1 MLITDKGCKPRNC
14 NSCKFHY
21 SAENYHYKLKEVEHK
36 KMDGFICAAF
46 VLEIC
51 AAFVL
56 EEGTM
61 VYMSGLV
68 NDSVDFC
75 EMYQER
81 GQK

>member
-21 SAENYHYKLKEVEHK
+21 SAENYNYTLKEVEHN

-46 VLEIC
+46 VP
-51 AAFVL
+51 

-61 VYMSGLV
+61 VYMSGLI
-68 NDSVDFC
+68 NESVDFC

-81 GQK
+81 GQNGN

>member
-1 MLITDKGCKPRNC
+1 MLITDEGCRPRNC

-21 SAENYHYKLKEVEHK
+21 SVENYHYNLKEVEHK
-36 KMDGFICAAF
+36 KMDGFTCAAF
-46 VLEIC
+46 VP
-51 AAFVL
+51 
-56 EEGTM
+56 EEETM
-61 VYMSGLV
+61 ILMSGLV

>member
-21 SAENYHYKLKEVEHK
+21 SAVNYNYGLTDVEHK
-36 KMDGFICAAF
+36 DMDGFICAAF
-46 VLEIC
+46 AE
-51 AAFVL
+51 
-56 EEGTM
+56 EEGIM

-68 NDSVDFC
+68 NDSVDTC
-75 EMYQER
+75 EMFKER